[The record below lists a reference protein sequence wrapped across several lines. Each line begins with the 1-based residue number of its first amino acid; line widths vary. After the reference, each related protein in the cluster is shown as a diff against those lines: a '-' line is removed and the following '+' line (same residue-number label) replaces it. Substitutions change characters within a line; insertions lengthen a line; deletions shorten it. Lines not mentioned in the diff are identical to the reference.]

1 MAYQQDRNGK
11 FQKNDRYNNNR
22 GGRQFNNNDKPRAPK
37 PIVKVLTIVVN
48 GHDRVGKEYNPD
60 SLIKVLTDLQAA
72 DVFTKLSINLTI
84 EKKLCID
91 GDVKGVLSI
100 ARIQSFDTEH
110 GEMSICLFG
119 KNVEYADKITD
130 MVIVPRVRTSRDSDE
145 VSTIL
150 GFEIVPAMEA

>member
-1 MAYQQDRNGK
+1 MAYQQDRNNK

-22 GGRQFNNNDKPRAPK
+22 GGRQYNNDKPKAPK
-37 PIVKVLTIVVN
+37 PIVKVLPIIVN
-48 GHDRVGKEYNPD
+48 GRDRVGKEYNTD
-60 SLIKVLTDLQAA
+60 SLIKVLADLQAA

-84 EKKLCID
+84 AKNLCID
-91 GDVKGVLSI
+91 GDVKGVLSV
-100 ARIQSFDTEH
+100 ARIQSFDVEH
-110 GEMSICLFG
+110 GEMSICMFG

-130 MVIVPRVRTSRDSDE
+130 MVIVPRVRTTRDSDE